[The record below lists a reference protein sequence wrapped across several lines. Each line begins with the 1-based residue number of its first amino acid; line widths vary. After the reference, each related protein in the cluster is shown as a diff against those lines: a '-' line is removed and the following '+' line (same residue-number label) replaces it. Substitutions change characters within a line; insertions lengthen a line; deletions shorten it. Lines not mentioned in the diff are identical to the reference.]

1 MLEWW
6 SISKGTTVVDL
17 SQPTFYGSIIEIN
30 SNNGPFDDI
39 LEDEEKTYLKVLKQL
54 TTRKEESKDKI
65 NYEAIRWF

>member
-1 MLEWW
+1 
-6 SISKGTTVVDL
+6 VDL